1 MELYSCNL
9 GSRNR
14 VFHKIGFSA
23 FQGSETDE
31 IQNASPI
38 FDVESESEEKMGTF
52 FSGKKISLDMAFEIC
67 KFRDFS
73 SFFQIAVGDEPTHHF
88 NFHFIL

>member
-1 MELYSCNL
+1 MD
-9 GSRNR
+9 R

-38 FDVESESEEKMGTF
+38 FDVESESEKKMATF
-52 FSGKKISLDMAFEIC
+52 FQEKKISLDMTFEIC
-67 KFRDFS
+67 KFRDVS
-73 SFFQIAVGDEPTHHF
+73 SFFQIAVEDEPTHHF

>member
-1 MELYSCNL
+1 M
-9 GSRNR
+9 
-14 VFHKIGFSA
+14 FHKIGFSA

-52 FSGKKISLDMAFEIC
+52 FSGKKISLDKIFSEI
-67 KFRDFS
+67 
-73 SFFQIAVGDEPTHHF
+73 Q
-88 NFHFIL
+88 N

>member
-1 MELYSCNL
+1 MYKQRSAF
-9 GSRNR
+9 GIR

-52 FSGKKISLDMAFEIC
+52 FSGKK
-67 KFRDFS
+67 
-73 SFFQIAVGDEPTHHF
+73 
-88 NFHFIL
+88 N

>member
-1 MELYSCNL
+1 MDIFQIKLITVNFDV
-9 GSRNR
+9 GIR

-52 FSGKKISLDMAFEIC
+52 FSGKKLALTWLLRFANFVIFRVFFKSL
-67 KFRDFS
+67 
-73 SFFQIAVGDEPTHHF
+73 
-88 NFHFIL
+88 